1 MKKYVQLIVGAVMA
15 LFYAPLLPML
25 SAQSYDDLWKQLQEA
40 ERKSLPQTVI
50 KLADQI
56 YEKALK
62 ENNAGQ
68 LFKAYLTK
76 ESQQEELTPD
86 SSYVR
91 YTHMEAWVK
100 TETDPLNRA
109 VLHSLLAEMYAD
121 FLSNNAYALTRRTDL
136 VEEVPED
143 IREWT
148 ANIFIQRI
156 DAHAQASLE
165 EEALLL
171 QTKTDAFIPL
181 VIQREGSK
189 YYGHDLFHLLLKRAL
204 NAYEQ
209 MNVEEAEELKIE
221 RAEALLNRLMKAY
234 EQSSDEAFIL
244 AKLDY
249 WNWRRGQTEDTSLS
263 ELDALIAHH
272 GKSELCAEVYL
283 EKAQHLHNE
292 GKYKEADKVCDE
304 AIGRYPSYRRIAALK
319 NLKQQM
325 YQPSVNVRYPQF
337 GHPSEDVKLQLHYA
351 NVRGVDVYVYQT
363 ALTSIPENYEPDKIV
378 YKNYSLLKSEHF
390 TFAEADLV
398 KKEPILDKDT
408 VLTLPAVSKPGV
420 YLLRVVPIGET
431 GMVKMDYM
439 AASRL
444 KLVSMNLG
452 DGKYELTTIDGQS
465 GHPVTDVQV
474 TLYSGYGRTRKS
486 LQQFHTDK
494 EGRYL
499 IQLDKNER
507 VSAYSL
513 SKGDDTTLK
522 NQYLNLQ
529 SYYRTPS
536 SQDDRTEVKAFLLTD
551 RSLYRPGQTIYVKG
565 ILYNQKGRETE
576 VKTDFN
582 DELLLLDVNG
592 QEISRQKVSTGD
604 FGSFRVEFMLP
615 NACLNGDFTLRL
627 NDNGTTTNVRVEEY
641 KRPTFEIGFNPIT
654 TAYRLGDEVVLTG
667 FAKMLNGVSL
677 QNLPVRY
684 TVVRQEEGRYWRWGK
699 EKPLVADSVVIDQ
712 AGNFNIPLHLQKD
725 DSRPRVNSYYF
736 HVNVTVTDV
745 NGETQEASTTLT
757 VSQKAYTIYA
767 DIPGVVE
774 KGDSLNYTIRVE
786 NFQGEDQAQ
795 KVRYRLF
802 RIESTQPDE
811 RKEVKVSEA
820 VVDAGQKVDFT
831 AWKSLPS
838 ARYKLE
844 TSLPMED
851 SLEEALRAVNT
862 VEFMLYSVSDNKL
875 GTFTQV
881 FCPSSSLT
889 FSETETAD
897 IIYGTSFKDT
907 YVFLD
912 IFKGNER
919 LESRVLNLSDELTTL
934 HMPYKSIYGEGITL
948 LFFFVK
954 NGEAYSQMV
963 TLNKKYPEKGLKFK
977 WEVFRDKLQ
986 PGQQEEWKLVIKDS
1000 EGKPAMA
1007 ELLALMY
1014 DESLDKIYHRSQ
1026 GLWVNYPH
1034 YYSYVN
1040 KQMTGR
1046 MENSMYL
1053 QKLIRNLD
1061 VAPMLDF
1068 DYFMSFFHRY
1078 YYNNSVRMYARSLGA
1093 ATPQMK
1099 MGVAMAEAEDA
1110 MVMEEATMETAAF
1123 DDMGGAL
1130 NEEDAGPMELANADA
1145 SLRTNF
1151 AETAF
1156 FYPQLRTNE
1165 QGEVV
1170 ISFTIP
1176 ESLTRWSFLGYAHS
1190 KEMETGTLKET
1201 VTTAKDFMLRP
1212 NMPRF
1217 LRVGDKTQIAASVQ
1231 NLSEKQVEGTVNFI
1245 LFNPVDNRVYSS
1257 QKLPISV
1264 KAGETGS
1271 VNFGFTIPEDI
1282 DLMGIRMMAN
1292 TEEFSDG
1299 EQHVL
1304 AVLSNKQ
1311 YVIESVSMPIRGNQT
1326 RIFSL
1331 ESLFNHHHKSV
1342 SQKRLT
1348 VEFTGNP
1355 AWYAVQAL
1363 PSVSTP
1369 LHDNAID
1376 WAISYYVNTL
1386 ASHIANSQPRI
1397 QQVFNRW
1404 KNTDA
1409 AKETFI
1415 SQLQKNAGLKE
1426 ILLNESPWVL
1436 DAQGEADQRQRI
1448 ATLFDLNQMK
1458 DKQTSALVKLQGLQN
1473 EDGGWSWYKG
1483 MRSSWYTTTFIVEQ
1497 LARIPILTQTT
1508 LSPQSEQMQEK
1519 AFSYLHDEALDSY
1532 KEIQRWMKRDK
1543 NYKYEY
1549 LSNAMMDYLYLI
1561 AITGVDVPRQNKEA
1575 YAFFMERV
1583 PNNLTNGS
1591 LTCKAMSAVIL
1602 KKAGQEKKANEF
1614 ITSLKEHLVME
1625 DELGA
1630 HFAFLDQPY
1639 AWGMLPIPTHVAVME
1654 AFGEFEGNETLI
1666 EEMKIWLL
1674 KQKQTHGWNNSV
1686 ATTDAVYALLCTGTD
1701 LLQNQG
1707 DVRISI
1713 GDEVIETLAP
1723 AKTIVPD
1730 LGYVKQSFTD
1740 NKKVLDAREAVVEK
1754 RDAGIAWG
1762 AVYAQYLSPMTDVT
1776 QQGAELN
1783 VDRKFYVER
1792 TDANGRKSLVQIG
1805 DKAMLKVG
1813 DMVVS
1818 RVTISIDRS
1827 MDFVQLK
1834 DRLASCFE
1842 PLNALSG
1849 YRWNQGIGYYVES
1862 EDAATNFFFDALGKG
1877 VYVLESRYRISRA
1890 GTYQVGIASM
1900 QCAYAPEY
1908 VSHSS
1913 GMTIEV
1919 E

>member
-1 MKKYVQLIVGAVMA
+1 
-15 LFYAPLLPML
+15 
-25 SAQSYDDLWKQLQEA
+25 
-40 ERKSLPQTVI
+40 
-50 KLADQI
+50 
-56 YEKALK
+56 
-62 ENNAGQ
+62 
-68 LFKAYLTK
+68 
-76 ESQQEELTPD
+76 
-86 SSYVR
+86 
-91 YTHMEAWVK
+91 
-100 TETDPLNRA
+100 
-109 VLHSLLAEMYAD
+109 
-121 FLSNNAYALTRRTDL
+121 
-136 VEEVPED
+136 
-143 IREWT
+143 
-148 ANIFIQRI
+148 
-156 DAHAQASLE
+156 
-165 EEALLL
+165 
-171 QTKTDAFIPL
+171 
-181 VIQREGSK
+181 
-189 YYGHDLFHLLLKRAL
+189 
-204 NAYEQ
+204 
-209 MNVEEAEELKIE
+209 
-221 RAEALLNRLMKAY
+221 
-234 EQSSDEAFIL
+234 
-244 AKLDY
+244 
-249 WNWRRGQTEDTSLS
+249 
-263 ELDALIAHH
+263 
-272 GKSELCAEVYL
+272 
-283 EKAQHLHNE
+283 
-292 GKYKEADKVCDE
+292 
-304 AIGRYPSYRRIAALK
+304 
-319 NLKQQM
+319 
-325 YQPSVNVRYPQF
+325 
-337 GHPSEDVKLQLHYA
+337 
-351 NVRGVDVYVYQT
+351 
-363 ALTSIPENYEPDKIV
+363 
-378 YKNYSLLKSEHF
+378 
-390 TFAEADLV
+390 
-398 KKEPILDKDT
+398 
-408 VLTLPAVSKPGV
+408 
-420 YLLRVVPIGET
+420 
-431 GMVKMDYM
+431 
-439 AASRL
+439 
-444 KLVSMNLG
+444 
-452 DGKYELTTIDGQS
+452 
-465 GHPVTDVQV
+465 
-474 TLYSGYGRTRKS
+474 
-486 LQQFHTDK
+486 
-494 EGRYL
+494 
-499 IQLDKNER
+499 
-507 VSAYSL
+507 
-513 SKGDDTTLK
+513 
-522 NQYLNLQ
+522 
-529 SYYRTPS
+529 
-536 SQDDRTEVKAFLLTD
+536 
-551 RSLYRPGQTIYVKG
+551 
-565 ILYNQKGRETE
+565 
-576 VKTDFN
+576 
-582 DELLLLDVNG
+582 
-592 QEISRQKVSTGD
+592 
-604 FGSFRVEFMLP
+604 
-615 NACLNGDFTLRL
+615 
-627 NDNGTTTNVRVEEY
+627 
-641 KRPTFEIGFNPIT
+641 
-654 TAYRLGDEVVLTG
+654 
-667 FAKMLNGVSL
+667 
-677 QNLPVRY
+677 
-684 TVVRQEEGRYWRWGK
+684 
-699 EKPLVADSVVIDQ
+699 
-712 AGNFNIPLHLQKD
+712 
-725 DSRPRVNSYYF
+725 
-736 HVNVTVTDV
+736 
-745 NGETQEASTTLT
+745 
-757 VSQKAYTIYA
+757 
-767 DIPGVVE
+767 
-774 KGDSLNYTIRVE
+774 
-786 NFQGEDQAQ
+786 
-795 KVRYRLF
+795 
-802 RIESTQPDE
+802 
-811 RKEVKVSEA
+811 
-820 VVDAGQKVDFT
+820 
-831 AWKSLPS
+831 
-838 ARYKLE
+838 
-844 TSLPMED
+844 MED
-851 SLEEALRAVNT
+851 GLEEALRAVNT

-889 FSETETAD
+889 FSEAEAAD
-897 IIYGTSFKDT
+897 IIYGTSFKDA

-934 HMPYKSIYGEGITL
+934 HMPYKSVYGEGITL

-986 PGQQEEWKLVIKDS
+986 PGQQEEWKLVIKDA

-1034 YYSYVN
+1034 YYGYVN

-1046 MENSMYL
+1046 MENSLYL

-1068 DYFMSFFHRY
+1068 DYFMSFFHRF
-1078 YYNNSVRMYARSLGA
+1078 YNNSVRMYARSLGA
-1093 ATPQMK
+1093 AAPQMK
-1099 MGVAMAEAEDA
+1099 MAMAEAEDG
-1110 MVMEEATMETAAF
+1110 MVMEEAAMETAAF

-1130 NEEDAGPMELANADA
+1130 NEEDAESMELPEADA

-1176 ESLTRWSFLGYAHS
+1176 ESLTRWSFVGYAHS

-1271 VNFGFTIPEDI
+1271 VNFGFTVPEDI

-1326 RIFSL
+1326 RTFNL
-1331 ESLFNHHHKSV
+1331 ESLFNHHYKSA

-1415 SQLQKNAGLKE
+1415 SQLQKNADLKE

-1436 DAQGEADQRQRI
+1436 EAQSEADQRQRI
-1448 ATLFDLNQMK
+1448 ATLFDINQMK

-1497 LARIPILTQTT
+1497 LARIPILTQTN
-1508 LSPQSEQMQEK
+1508 LSSQSAQMQEK
-1519 AFSYLHDEALDSY
+1519 AFGYLHDEALETY
-1532 KEIQRWMKRDK
+1532 NEILRLMKRDK
-1543 NYKYEY
+1543 HYKYEY
-1549 LSNAMMDYLYLI
+1549 LSSAMMDYLYLI
-1561 AITGVDVPRQNKEA
+1561 AITGTDVPKQNKEA

-1591 LTCKAMSAVIL
+1591 LTCKAMSAIIL
-1602 KKAGQEKKANEF
+1602 KKYGQEKKANEF
-1614 ITSLKEHLVME
+1614 IASLKEHLVME

-1654 AFGEFEGNETLI
+1654 AFGEFEGNEALI

-1674 KQKQTHGWNNSV
+1674 KQKQTHMWSNNV
-1686 ATTDAVYALLCTGTD
+1686 ATADAVYALLCTGTD

-1713 GDEVIETLAP
+1713 GDEVIETLTP

-1762 AVYAQYLSPMTDVT
+1762 AVYAQYLSPMIDVS

-1783 VDRKFYVER
+1783 VDRKFYVEH
-1792 TDANGRKSLVQIG
+1792 TDANGRKSLVEVG
-1805 DKAMLKVG
+1805 DKATLKVG
-1813 DMVVS
+1813 DMIVS
-1818 RVTISIDRS
+1818 RITISLDRS

-1862 EDAATNFFFDALGKG
+1862 EDTATNFFFDALGKG

-1908 VSHSS
+1908 VTHSS